1 MADFQMRDNRSSA
14 RSHSGLIVGQ
24 SVEQAKQIARSRM
37 PREGVRVETPGDTNP
52 FSRRLGLGTDEVV
65 GEMRRNRR
73 VAMRKTGTTVGGV
86 GPSGFNAAN
95 VSFAT
100 GRPRDPMFYWRQNN
114 LPYDVTKDD
123 ELKKV
128 RSFCRILYMTDPLIA
143 ACTDIFTKFPLQ
155 GMRFECKDDQLIDFH
170 SSLFFD
176 ELDYENFLLDV
187 GREYWVTGESW
198 PLGSFNEVLGVWEDD
213 ELLNPDDVEVERS
226 PFLKD
231 PRFLIRLPESLRK
244 VLQERSPRW
253 EYEALMRNYPE
264 LQAYATEDAL
274 MPVSNMLL
282 TQLKFKGDTFHKR
295 GIPILMRGFRSV
307 IQQEMLNAAMDAV
320 ADRLYTPLVLVKLGA
335 SASDLGTQQPWIPT
349 QDDLTDFEEALDAS
363 LAADFRAL
371 IHHFAVDMVPVFGR
385 ENMPDMT
392 NDFERIQDNMLM
404 VYGLSRTML
413 QGAAQGETYAADAL
427 NRDMVTQLLTTY
439 QKMIQKFVKQRM
451 LIVAEA
457 QEHYDYEVRNGQR
470 YVIMEEILEV
480 DEESGEQRIVEQP
493 KLLVPDLK
501 FDTMQLADKAQER
514 DFLESLAANGVP
526 VPYKARLMGTGLDFE
541 EMIEQR
547 KTEETAL
554 AVAEQE
560 VRKDKYKA
568 LRDANLP
575 IPDDLKADFQPI
587 AREPGDG
594 PVSSAGD
601 MVTPAL
607 GQDPVDLPAL
617 APTQDDLGNEDD
629 QNAPGPMDQTGPA
642 GQVIVMPP
650 NGDVPQEGDQRPP
663 ESDEQRDRM
672 PKPAK
677 RIRLTAQQKRRI
689 LGQIREVTDKH
700 YVPPDNSQESKPEHH
715 QPQGKFGTPKHVG
728 MRYHVDIP
736 EEDRWRDEDE
746 EMA

>member
-1 MADFQMRDNRSSA
+1 
-14 RSHSGLIVGQ
+14 
-24 SVEQAKQIARSRM
+24 
-37 PREGVRVETPGDTNP
+37 
-52 FSRRLGLGTDEVV
+52 
-65 GEMRRNRR
+65 
-73 VAMRKTGTTVGGV
+73 MRKTGTTVGGV
-86 GPSGFNAAN
+86 GPSGYNAAN

-123 ELKKV
+123 ELKKI
-128 RSFCRILYMTDPLIA
+128 RAFCRILYMTDPLIA

-187 GREYWVTGESW
+187 GREYWVTGEAW
-198 PLGSFNEVLGVWEDD
+198 PLGSFNEILGVWEDD

-282 TQLKFKGDTFHKR
+282 EQLKFKGDTFHKR

-335 SASDLGTQQPWIPT
+335 SASDLGTEQPWIPT

-371 IHHFAVDMVPVFGR
+371 VHHFAVDMVPVFGR

-392 NDFERIQDNMLM
+392 ADFERIQDNMLM

-480 DEESGEQRIVEQP
+480 DDETGEQRIVEQP
-493 KLLVPDLK
+493 KLLVPELK
-501 FDTMQLADKAQER
+501 FDTMQLADKQQER
-514 DFLESLAANGVP
+514 DFLEALAANGVP

-547 KTEETAL
+547 KTEQVAL
-554 AVAEQE
+554 AMAEGE
-560 VRKDKYKA
+560 VRKETYKA

-575 IPDDLKADFQPI
+575 IPQDLQADFQPI
-587 AREPGDG
+587 ARTPGNG

-601 MVTPAL
+601 MAISTL
-607 GQDPVDLPAL
+607 GQQPMDLPAL
-617 APTQDDLGNEDD
+617 APTPDDLGQEDD
-629 QNAPGPMDQTGPA
+629 QNAQDPMMDNGPA
-642 GQVIVMPP
+642 GQVIMMPP
-650 NGDVPQEGDQRPP
+650 GGDDVPEEGDQRPA

-677 RIRLTAQQKRRI
+677 RIRFTGSQRRQI
-689 LGQIREVTDKH
+689 FGQIREVTAKH
-700 YVPPDNSQESKPEHH
+700 YEEPDNSEETNLEHH
-715 QPQGKFGTPKHVG
+715 QPVGKFGSPKHIG
-728 MRYHVDIP
+728 MRRFVNIP
-736 EEDRWRDEDE
+736 DELISRTEYED
-746 EMA
+746 

>member
-1 MADFQMRDNRSSA
+1 MADFKMTDGRSSA
-14 RSHSGLIVGQ
+14 KLSSGLILGETVQ
-24 SVEQAKQIARSRM
+24 QAKENVRRGRM
-37 PREGVRVETPGDTNP
+37 PRDGVRVTTSGDTNP
-52 FSRRLGLGTDEVV
+52 FSRLGRGGDDTLN
-65 GEMRRNRR
+65 EMRRNRR

-86 GPSGFNAAN
+86 GPSGYNAAN

-123 ELKKV
+123 ELKKI
-128 RSFCRILYMTDPLIA
+128 RAFCRILYLTDPLIA

-155 GMRFECKDDQLIDFH
+155 GAHFECKDDQLVDFH
-170 SSLFFD
+170 GSLFFD
-176 ELDYENFLLDV
+176 ELDYENFLVDV

-282 TQLKFKGDTFHKR
+282 EQLKFKGDTFHKR

-335 SASDLGTQQPWIPT
+335 SASDLGTEQPWIPT

-371 IHHFAVDMVPVFGR
+371 VHHFAVDMVPVFGR

-392 NDFERIQDNMLM
+392 ADFERIQDNMLM

-427 NRDMVTQLLTTY
+427 NRDMVTQLLTGY
-439 QKMIQKFVKQRM
+439 QKMMQKFVKGRM

-480 DEESGEQRIVEQP
+480 DEETGEQRIVEQP

-501 FDTMQLADKAQER
+501 FDTMQLADKQQER
-514 DFLESLAANGVP
+514 DFLEALAANGVP

-547 KTEETAL
+547 KTEEVAL
-554 AVAEQE
+554 ALAEQE
-560 VRKDKYKA
+560 ARKDKYKA
-568 LRDANLP
+568 LRDNNMP
-575 IPDDLKADFQPI
+575 IPADLKADFQPV
-587 AREPGDG
+587 ARTPGNG

-601 MVTPAL
+601 MVTPSL
-607 GQDPVDLPAL
+607 GQMPTDLPAL
-617 APTQDDLGNEDD
+617 APTQEDLGNEDD
-629 QNAPGPMDQTGPA
+629 ENAAGPMDQTGPA
-642 GQVIVMPP
+642 GQMIVMPS
-650 NGDVPQEGDQRPP
+650 GGDADVPEEGDQRPA

-672 PKPAK
+672 PKPAS
-677 RIRLTAQQKRRI
+677 IRFTASQRRRVF
-689 LGQIREVTDKH
+689 GQIREVTAKN
-700 YVPPDNSQESKPEHH
+700 YLAPDNSAETNLEHH
-715 QPQGKFGTPKHVG
+715 QPVGKFGAPKHVG
-728 MRYHVDIP
+728 MRRYVSIP
-736 EEDRWRDEDE
+736 EDLVFREEDED
-746 EMA
+746 